1 MAASEEAMLK
11 YLALLV
17 LAGCG
22 DGTKSDSGLGNGSDT
37 GSAGSND
44 GTGPA
49 LAAVGEPSNGECP
62 DMSETATSVFTS
74 SNEDRVVTMV
84 IPEDPPDDMPLV
96 FFFHGLMDPGSTP
109 TPTEYMASVLGLQA
123 FANRTGTAFAVPQSD
138 VISRAGFTF
147 FMWDV
152 TASES
157 GDMTLFDDIR
167 ACASRNLSVDLKR
180 VHAVGMSGGAL
191 FTTTVA
197 GARGDS
203 LASIVEMSGGSDIDM
218 LTFDTPLSSSYT
230 PAYPMPALLIA
241 GGSTDTWPGG
251 GLTLLDF
258 SAATDTLEGQLVADD
273 HFVVR
278 CEHTQGHAIPLAAIE
293 ATEIWVDA
301 HRFGEPS
308 SIEASGIGDIG
319 EFNGWCDIA
328 N

>member
-1 MAASEEAMLK
+1 MFKYIAMAL
-11 YLALLV
+11 

-22 DGTKSDSGLGNGSDT
+22 SAEKGDSGSAADDT
-37 GSAGSND
+37 GSSGE
-44 GTGPA
+44 TGPA
-49 LAAVGEPSNGECP
+49 LAPTGDPSNGECP
-62 DMSETATSVFTS
+62 DMSETNTSVFAS
-74 SNEDRVVTMV
+74 ANADRVVTMV
-84 IPEDPPDDMPLV
+84 IPDDPPDDMPLV

-109 TPTEYMASVLGLQA
+109 TPTEYMASGLGLQA
-123 FANRTGTAFAVPQSD
+123 IANRTGTAFAVPQSD
-138 VISRAGFTF
+138 VISRVGMTF

-152 TASES
+152 EDAES

-167 ACASRNLSVDLKR
+167 ACASQNLSVDLKN

-218 LTFDTPLSSSYT
+218 LTFDSPLSAYNT

-241 GGSTDTWPGG
+241 GGDTDTWPGG
-251 GLTLLDF
+251 GLTLVDF
-258 SAATDTLEGQLVADD
+258 SAATDTLEEQLVADD

-278 CEHTQGHAIPLAAIE
+278 CEHTQGHAIPMAAIQ
-293 ATEIWVDA
+293 ATEIWIDS

-308 SIEASGIGDIG
+308 GIEADGIDAYDSL
-319 EFNGWCDIA
+319 NSWCSIA